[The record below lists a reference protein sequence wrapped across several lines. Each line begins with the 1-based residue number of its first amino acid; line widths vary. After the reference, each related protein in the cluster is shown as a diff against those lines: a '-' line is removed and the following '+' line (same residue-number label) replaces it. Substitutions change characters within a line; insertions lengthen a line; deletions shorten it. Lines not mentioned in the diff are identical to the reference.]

1 MKLLTLLLFI
11 ILASCKS
18 RVMMPDMLGNNE
30 VDITYLINKGY
41 KAVYCEGK
49 IIKIINPNPST
60 FNNSELDQINKSIA
74 ATNESI
80 NREINITTPH
90 KFIYIYS
97 YLIYESPVDVYM
109 GDLISGEDSIK
120 VYVRKNADS
129 LILPVSNINWVTSS
143 CD

>member
-1 MKLLTLLLFI
+1 
-11 ILASCKS
+11 
-18 RVMMPDMLGNNE
+18 MPDMLGNNE

-120 VYVRKNADS
+120 VYVRKSADS